1 MRWWASQTRNS
12 MRHKWF
18 ASIAV
23 AATVLLAGCSF
34 DGPNSLPVPGA
45 EGTGGGSYEITAVI
59 PTAAGLVNNAPILM
73 DDATV
78 GSIGDI

>member
-1 MRWWASQTRNS
+1 MRWSASRTRNG

-45 EGTGGGSYEITAVI
+45 EGTGWGLLRDHGGD
-59 PTAAGLVNNAPILM
+59 PDGGRAGQQRTHP
-73 DDATV
+73 D
-78 GSIGDI
+78 G